1 MPGPL
6 SGYKIVD
13 LTAMISRPLTTM
25 ILADQ
30 GADVLIQNFRP
41 GVAERMGLGEDA
53 VPQVA
58 PDILYV
64 AISGFGER
72 GPYAGKP
79 VFDPL
84 VQALSRLTTLQAGA
98 APLEPSR
105 ASSASYLARAGGCL
119 SHTLGNPHVRF

>member
-30 GADVLIQNFRP
+30 GADVLIQNFRL

-53 VPQVA
+53 A
-58 PDILYV
+58 PSRAGHLYV
-64 AISGFGER
+64 SISGFGER

-79 VFDPL
+79 VFNPL

-105 ASSASYLARAGGCL
+105 A
-119 SHTLGNPHVRF
+119 